1 MRVDNDRCSIVHLQ
15 PTMSIRITIFEDNPT
30 RRDGL
35 KLLLDNSP
43 GYECAGAFENCANV
57 MEDVLNTQPDVV
69 LMDIEMPGISGIE
82 AVKKIKEEYPMMPV
96 MMQTVFDH
104 DEKVFQSILAGAT
117 GYMLKKTSP
126 VKLLEAIKEIH
137 EGGAPMTPEIAMRV
151 LQFFRQKENLRNDL
165 PYLLTE
171 KEKAILSA
179 LVDGMSYKMI
189 ADKFDISY
197 HTVNFHIRNIYQK
210 LHVHSVSEA
219 VAKAIKEKIV

>member
-1 MRVDNDRCSIVHLQ
+1 
-15 PTMSIRITIFEDNPT
+15 MSIRVTIFEDNPT

-43 GYECAGAFENCANV
+43 GFECAGVFENCNHV
-57 MEDVLNTQPDVV
+57 LDDVLNSQPDVI
-69 LMDIEMPGISGIE
+69 LMDIEMPGINGIE
-82 AVKKIKEEYPMMPV
+82 AVKRIKEEYPVMPV

-117 GYMLKKTSP
+117 GYMLKKTPP
-126 VKLLEAIKEIH
+126 VKLLEAIQEIYD
-137 EGGAPMTPEIAMRV
+137 GGAPMTPEIALKV
-151 LQFFRQKENLRNDL
+151 LQFFKQKEALKTEL
-165 PYLLTE
+165 PYLLTDKE
-171 KEKAILSA
+171 KEILSC
-179 LVDGMSYKMI
+179 LVDGMSYKMV
-189 ADKFDISY
+189 ADKMDISY